1 MNTNRDKNMDMS
13 NNMSMDMNQEL
24 TVVPLKKKDTKK
36 AALAVANAFFDYPSL
51 KEYFPDPVSRKWK
64 LPWYMEHTLKS
75 ALRYGEVLT
84 TNDGS
89 GVLFLLPPGHT
100 RLTDWDYVKSGFL
113 AAPLVVGIRQYA
125 VVSASET
132 FLADTQERLLAGR
145 AHYYL
150 WGIAVNPARQ
160 RTGAGSALLKRMFE
174 RADRETMP
182 IYLETHQ
189 HANVAY
195 YEQRGFQ
202 LIHTGT
208 MPGGE
213 LSFWCM
219 LREPQAKE

>member
-1 MNTNRDKNMDMS
+1 MNME
-13 NNMSMDMNQEL
+13 MNKEMN
-24 TVVPLKKKDTKK
+24 VIPLEKKDTKK

-51 KEYFPDPVSRKWK
+51 REYFPDPASRKWK

-84 TNDGS
+84 TDDGS
-89 GVLFLLPPGHT
+89 GVLFLLLPGHT

-113 AAPLVVGIRQYA
+113 AAPLVVGIRRYA
-125 VVSASET
+125 EVSASET

-150 WGIAVNPARQ
+150 WGVAVDPARQ
-160 RTGAGSALLKRMFE
+160 RTGAGTALLKKMFD
-174 RADRETMP
+174 RADREKMP
-182 IYLETHQ
+182 IYLETHRE
-189 HANVAY
+189 ANVAY

-208 MPGGE
+208 MPGDD
-213 LSFWCM
+213 LPFWCM
-219 LREPQAKE
+219 LREPQARES

>member
-1 MNTNRDKNMDMS
+1 
-13 NNMSMDMNQEL
+13 MDMNKKEIK
-24 TVVPLKKKDTKK
+24 VIPLKREDTKK
-36 AALAVANAFFDYPSL
+36 AASVVAHAFFNYPSL
-51 KEYFPDPVSRKWK
+51 CAYFPKEKSRKWK

-84 TNDGS
+84 TDDLS

-150 WGIAVNPARQ
+150 WGIAVDPARQ
-160 RTGAGSALLKRMFE
+160 RIGAGIALLNTMFE

-182 IYLETHQ
+182 IYLETHRE
-189 HANVAY
+189 ANVAY
-195 YEQRGFQ
+195 YEQRGFR
-202 LIHTGT
+202 LIETGT
-208 MPGGE
+208 MGDDLP
-213 LSFWCM
+213 FWCM
-219 LREPQAKE
+219 LREPQVNE